1 MKTWRSMTAW
11 MLTVCLLVGM
21 IGGFSIQ
28 GATPL
33 TLVVAEKNSD
43 TTVKLYFSSSAT
55 IAANTGAYLYLADSA
70 TSPTALTHDGAALV
84 WNGTLSATNWT
95 MTGSVDVNGQQV
107 DTIAEIEALV
117 AADGAYAGK
126 SVVFALYETDGTKG
140 DGLVNSVKAGTVAL
154 TATTVASANAYDG
167 VLITL
172 SEPFTIKNVYQYND
186 THMMV
191 EFSEAFTKASG
202 YEAWVRIVDG
212 NYRLQQLNG
221 NNLQGKVVWSGTN
234 AAYYGK
240 QNTEYAYRMYGTLC
254 NANSAGYLKNKT
266 YSEIKKIVDDHNA
279 VNGNAKWYLKFY
291 LTETTSDS
299 TNVRDDGLI
308 NKFKTLKGNRSL
320 VANVRT
326 ISGQFWDSCFVDITP
341 VTEKVRVTEA
351 QITSPHTLRVT
362 FSEPIATDR
371 FVSESMAKPY
381 YGVRIVNANN
391 ALQKYNNTNMQWAG
405 ALTPTQDPCVYTFTI
420 TASQLGISDFN
431 SIADLAKLQN
441 LQMKLCIEQ
450 NSGGFG
456 DVVGVVDNITSA
468 DGVRKLEVSAPS
480 TNGNYTQ
487 ITGVPQD
494 PQPLKMVSA
503 VAINDSQIVATFN
516 QPAQVTGSPLMF
528 VRMVK
533 EGDNVV
539 SRGSTVLQWGG
550 VFEWYNEEH
559 TQVLWTMAGKTLN
572 ISNLSDL
579 LTYTG
584 LEAEKEAGYELKFSI
599 VEQTTGLACRSIENL
614 MVDNYWAQDGYEL
627 LTGTSTSKTGNNG
640 AYIPITLADNYDTAP
655 LAITSVK
662 QINESQLEV
671 TFSAPVSIN
680 NKALFF
686 ICMVDAN
693 DNVVESPKMRWGCNW
708 AYKDEVQS
716 TVVVTMNRSDNNDLG
731 LRNLSELLSYK
742 KMDNYT
748 QYGYKLSIV
757 ESRAGEVHELGN
769 GIVADVITKGGT
781 KALDATKVAAN
792 SNDRVYHPI
801 EWMEYDASPVT
812 MKRAELINDTQ
823 IAISFSEPIAI
834 TGIPYSFVRLVDANN
849 NVVTLNGN
857 PVQFG
862 GALKFDTQDRSK
874 LIYTLSGAGNTIKL
888 NSLVDILAFK
898 GDLESLKGGGYSW
911 KVCIA
916 ERAADGLPVMTNNL
930 IENVSSASRNKKM
943 DATVSKTGAAEAAYV
958 LLEWREMPETKL
970 NVKSVVAISDRT
982 AIITFDAPVVIT
994 GSPWMA
1000 MGLVDEKNNLIFK
1013 TPEGKPS
1020 IVQKGNSSMQWGG
1033 SWKWYNEEHTQ
1044 IIWTMDRKN
1053 HTGVLNLTDVFNYRG
1068 LDEFKDYKIKFRIEE
1083 SGAGIAG
1090 NDLHISNIT
1099 LAEDDR
1105 IHLEANAA
1113 LATDRMWTD
1122 VTIDYNLT
1130 HIVSTSRIVN
1140 DTQIMITF
1148 SEPVEITGTPFIA
1161 LRFVK
1166 DGKLMWDGKPDVS
1179 FAMQFSGT
1187 WEWAS
1192 TAHNKIL
1199 WTMNGGNRYG
1209 ANNLY
1214 EVYNYANGLVRFE
1227 GAEIAMCVEEAA
1239 PAGIGATGI
1248 LENISSLD
1256 GTRHLVSTE
1265 PTGNDKI
1272 FMTPAGS
1279 LPKEELKVEKVVA
1292 IDDMTL
1298 EITYSGPIVFATGDA
1313 EPSMAIRYMTESG
1326 DTHVVTDGKSAI
1338 FRGNWKWKEGT
1349 DNVMVWTLD
1358 TTKSRGAESLNDI
1371 FQFRGNFKFNKGA
1384 LILFCITDPETEDNV
1399 PFTNRVLGV
1408 TNPEGTAH
1416 LKATKISEFGTSISE
1431 IEIQY
1436 QLPALEGETAT
1447 DDTPQV
1453 VRRPDY
1459 TVIFWISGG
1468 ITAVGLVAM
1477 IVLLATKKKENKA

>member
-1 MKTWRSMTAW
+1 MKTWRNMTAW
-11 MLTVCLLVGM
+11 MLTFCMLIGM
-21 IGGFSIQ
+21 IGSLGIQ

-33 TLVVAEKNSD
+33 TLSVAEKNGD
-43 TTVKLYFSSSAT
+43 TAVKLYFSSTAT
-55 IAANTGAYLYLADSA
+55 VTANTNAYLYLADSA
-70 TSPTALTHDGAALV
+70 TSATALTHDGVALV

-95 MTGSVDVNGQQV
+95 MTGSVDVNGQQI

-117 AADGAYAGK
+117 ATGGVYAGK
-126 SVVFALYETDGTKG
+126 SVVFALYETAGTKG
-140 DGLVNSVKAGTVAL
+140 DGLVNTVTAGTVAL
-154 TATTVASANAYDG
+154 TATTVAASNAYDG
-167 VLITL
+167 VLISL

-202 YEAWVRIVDG
+202 YEAWVRIVDE

-221 NNLQGKVVWSGTN
+221 SNLQGKVVWSGTN

-266 YSEIKKIVDDHNA
+266 YSEIKAIVDAHNA
-279 VNGNAKWYLKFY
+279 VEGNAKWYLKFF
-291 LTETTSDS
+291 LTETTSVS

-308 NKFKTLKGNRSL
+308 NKFKTLKGNRQL

-326 ISGQFWDSCFVDITP
+326 ISGMFWDSCFVDITP
-341 VTEKVRVTEA
+341 VTETVKMTAAQVTG
-351 QITSPHTLRVT
+351 PHTLKVT

-391 ALQKYNNTNMQWAG
+391 ALQKYNNKNMQWAG
-405 ALTPTQDPCVYTFTI
+405 VLTPTADPCVYTFTI

-431 SIADLAKLQN
+431 SIAELAASQN
-441 LQMKLCIEQ
+441 LKLTLCIEQ

-456 DVVGVVDNITSA
+456 DVVGMVDNITSL
-468 DGVRKLEVSAPS
+468 DGIRKLEVSAPS
-480 TNGNYTQ
+480 VNGNYTE
-487 ITGVPQD
+487 ITDLPQD
-494 PQPLKMVSA
+494 PQPLKLVSA

-533 EGDNVV
+533 EVDAVV

-559 TQVLWTMAGKTLN
+559 TQVLWTMAGKTLD
-572 ISNLSDL
+572 IANLSDL

-599 VEQTTGLACRSIENL
+599 VEQTTGLACRSTENL
-614 MVDNYWAQDGYEL
+614 MVDNYWAQDGYAL
-627 LTGTSTSKTGNNG
+627 LSGTSTSKTGNNG
-640 AYIPITLADNYDTAP
+640 AYIPITLAEDYDTAP
-655 LAITSVK
+655 LAVTSVK

-693 DNVVESPKMRWGCNW
+693 DNIVESPKMRWGCTW

-716 TVVVTMNRSDNNDLG
+716 TVIVTMNRSDNNDLG
-731 LRNLSELLSYK
+731 LRNLSELLTYK

-748 QYGYKLSIV
+748 QYGYKFSIV

-769 GIVADVITKGGT
+769 GIVADVTTKGGT
-781 KALDATKVAAN
+781 KALDATKVAAA
-792 SNDRVYHPI
+792 SNDRIYHPI
-801 EWMEYDASPVT
+801 EWMDYDASPVT
-812 MKRAELINDTQ
+812 MNRAELINDTQ
-823 IAISFSEPIAI
+823 IEISFSEPIAI
-834 TGIPYSFVRLVDANN
+834 TGTPYSFVRLVDSNN
-849 NVVTLNGN
+849 NVVYLNGT

-862 GALKFDTQDRSK
+862 GSLKFDTQDRSK
-874 LIYTLSGAGNTIKL
+874 LIYTLSGASNPIKL
-888 NSLVDILAFK
+888 SSLVDILGYK
-898 GDLESLKGGGYSW
+898 GELETLKGGGYSW

-916 ERAADGLPVMTNNL
+916 ERAATGLSVITNNL
-930 IENVSSASRNKKM
+930 IDNISGASRPKKM
-943 DATVSKTGAAEAAYV
+943 DATVSKANSAEAAYV

-970 NVKSVVAISDRT
+970 NVTSVTAISDRT
-982 AIITFDAPVVIT
+982 AIITFDAPVEIT

-1013 TPEGKPS
+1013 TPEGKPTTT
-1020 IVQKGNSSMQWGG
+1020 QKGNTSMQWGG
-1033 SWKWYNEEHTQ
+1033 AWQWYNEEHTQ
-1044 IIWTMDRKN
+1044 ILWTMARKN
-1053 HTGVLNLTDVFNYRG
+1053 HTGVLNLTDLFNYRG
-1068 LDEFKDYKIKFRIEE
+1068 LDDFKDYQIKFRIEE
-1083 SGAGIAG
+1083 AGADAAG
-1090 NDLHISNIT
+1090 NDLHITNIT
-1099 LAEDDR
+1099 LAEDSR
-1105 IHLEANAA
+1105 IHLEANFAMAA
-1113 LATDRMWTD
+1113 DRMWTD
-1122 VTIDYNLT
+1122 VKIDYDLT
-1130 HIVSTSRIVN
+1130 HIISTSRIVN

-1161 LRFVK
+1161 LRFVE
-1166 DGKLMWDGKPDVS
+1166 DGMLMWDGEPNVS
-1179 FAMQFSGT
+1179 FAMQFTGT
-1187 WEWAS
+1187 WKWANE
-1192 TAHNKIL
+1192 AHTKIL

-1209 ANNLY
+1209 ANNIY
-1214 EVYNYANGLVRFE
+1214 EVYHYANGLVRFD
-1227 GAEIAMCVEEAA
+1227 GAEIAMCIEEAA
-1239 PAGIGATGI
+1239 PAGVGTTGV

-1272 FMTPAGS
+1272 FMTPSGT
-1279 LPKEELKVEKVVA
+1279 LPEEELKIEKVVA
-1292 IDDMTL
+1292 VDDMTL

-1338 FRGNWKWKEGT
+1338 FRGTWEWKEGT
-1349 DNVMVWTLD
+1349 DNVMIWTLD
-1358 TTKSRGAESLNDI
+1358 TAKSRGAESLTDI
-1371 FQFRGNFKFNKGA
+1371 FQFRGNFKYNKGA

-1408 TNPEGTAH
+1408 TNPDGTAH

-1431 IEIQY
+1431 IDIQY
-1436 QLPALEGETAT
+1436 QLPALEGETST
-1447 DDTPQV
+1447 DDAPQV
-1453 VRRPDY
+1453 IRRPDY
-1459 TVIFWISGG
+1459 TVTCWISGG
-1468 ITAVGLVAM
+1468 IVAVGLVAM
-1477 IVLLATKKKENKA
+1477 IVLLAVKKKENKA